1 MSVLF
6 KTIGSI
12 EKTYA
17 FEDAIIDKD
26 MYNGTFGE
34 VEDGKFVA
42 KENATKVI
50 MQKECGDDAG
60 MDKYLIK
67 AGSHVRVLDMA
78 VFAEQF
84 QKFPHLH
91 VIGYPLPAEF
101 VVGDKL
107 ASNAEGKLVVG
118 ASAAPYLEVKEIL
131 GRKAG
136 AEVAIVME

>member
-1 MSVLF
+1 MAVQFYSV
-6 KTIGSI
+6 GSI

-17 FEDAIIDKD
+17 FEDAVIDTD

-34 VEDGKFVA
+34 VEEGKFVA
-42 KENATKVI
+42 KVNATKVI

-60 MDKYLIK
+60 VDKYLIP

-84 QKFPHLH
+84 QKFPLLH

-101 VVGDKL
+101 AVGDKL

-118 ASAAPYLEVKEIL
+118 ASTAPYLEVKEVL
-131 GRKAG
+131 GAKAG
-136 AEVAIVME
+136 VEVAIVME

>member
-6 KTIGSI
+6 KSVGNI
-12 EKTYA
+12 EKVYA
-17 FEDAIIDKD
+17 FEDAVIDTD

-42 KENATKVI
+42 EANAKKVI
-50 MQKECGDDAG
+50 MQKECGDDAE
-60 MDKYLIK
+60 MDKYLIP

-91 VIGYPLPAEF
+91 VIGYPLPADIT
-101 VVGDKL
+101 VGDKL
-107 ASNAEGKLVVG
+107 ASDAEGKLVKG
-118 ASAAPYLEVKEIL
+118 ASAAPYLEVKAIL
-131 GRKAG
+131 GNKAG
-136 AEVAIVME
+136 VEVAVVME